1 MHASKFAKQALG
13 TAVSTVLASM
23 PVCAAQTLPEMG
35 MDIRGSTDLT
45 QLDLTQSAYAATNI
59 AFRMEGQ
66 KVTLAPKDG
75 SLTFDSNRRGICVYS
90 AKDPKVPSHLVI
102 GTNSTQDVTVSV
114 RTNNNRNSDSAG
126 IVILRLH
133 QDADG
138 KLTSANA
145 VGVPSAEINGKNLTV
160 NVHNEGT
167 GEVRGINIQNNT
179 TPSDGA
185 DDFASLVINSENT
198 VINVTGNGKTVGLSA
213 MSQGR
218 ITVNGNLEINAD
230 KAIIARGDSI
240 TTINK
245 NGDKTVKLNGDIDFT
260 YNENTSGTKVDATID
275 ITLSGADSY
284 WVGNAS
290 TSTTAG
296 TPPEGYTDVHGLKV
310 KLRNQAQWTPTVVT
324 ATNTLH
330 NIAINELQLDDGVI
344 SLSKELVEA
353 GQAVQVESLSG
364 TGGTINTHV
373 DTQTDGT
380 LVAGQVSVDKLE
392 NAASLR
398 VVASNVTA
406 DDVAAESAG
415 KMLELL
421 GKTVTV
427 QESSTDADTSTV
439 TAVVGEGEV
448 KGAITQVF
456 DTSGTA
462 QGEAVEHA
470 NTKLTAFG
478 SVAALSAFQWRHDM
492 NDLTKRMGEL
502 RTSPEGV
509 GSWVRLYGSEQEYGS
524 QNLETRNTSIQVG
537 SDLDVGAGWKVGAA
551 FSYTDGSATY
561 AQGDA
566 DSKSYGL
573 GIYGTWMA
581 ENGQFVDLI
590 AKYSRMSTD
599 FALNGMTGDYDNNA
613 YSVSAEVGWH
623 LKLGEAAFIEPQA
636 ELTYGQ
642 VMGASFTTGNGV
654 KVEQND
660 FDAFIGRIGVRT
672 GFHFPDNQGLV
683 YLRASVLHDFEGE
696 SSAVA
701 SLISD
706 SSVRSDIKDDLGG
719 TWCEFGLGANYN
731 LTKNAY
737 TYVDLEKTTGGEV
750 KENWRWNVGMRYIW

>member
-1 MHASKFAKQALG
+1 MLNTHRLSKTAA
-13 TAVSTVLASM
+13 AVSAVLASM
-23 PVCAAQTLPEMG
+23 SVCAAQALPEMG
-35 MDIRGSTDLT
+35 MDIRVDTDLT
-45 QLDLTQSAYAATNI
+45 QLDLTQSAYAAKNI

-66 KVTLAPKDG
+66 NLTLDPKDE

-102 GTNSTQDVTVSV
+102 GTNSTQDVTVNV
-114 RTNNNRNSDSAG
+114 RTNNNRDSDSAG

-179 TPSDGA
+179 TTSDE
-185 DDFASLVINSENT
+185 FASLVINSENT
-198 VINVTGNGKTVGLSA
+198 VINVTGKGKTVGLSA
-213 MSQGR
+213 MSEGR

-260 YNENTSGTKVDATID
+260 YNKVTSGTKVDATID
-275 ITLSGADSY
+275 ITLSGTDSY

-290 TSTTAG
+290 TSTTSG
-296 TPPEGYTDVHGLKV
+296 TPPEGYSDVHGLKI
-310 KLRNQAQWTPTVVT
+310 KLRNQAQWMPTVVT
-324 ATNTLH
+324 ATDTLH
-330 NIAINELQLDDGVI
+330 NIAINELKFDDGVI

-353 GQAVQVESLSG
+353 GQAVKVESLSG

-380 LVAGQVSVDKLE
+380 LVAGQFSVDKLE
-392 NAASLR
+392 NAASLK

-406 DDVAAESAG
+406 DDVTAESAG
-415 KMLELL
+415 KTLEVL
-421 GKTVTV
+421 GKTVAV
-427 QESSTDADTSTV
+427 KESSTDAGGLTV
-439 TAVVGEGEV
+439 TAVVDEGEI
-448 KGAITQVF
+448 KGAITLVF

-462 QGEAVEHA
+462 QGEAVEQA

-524 QNLETRNTSIQVG
+524 QNLEARNTSIQVG

-561 AQGDA
+561 DEGDA

-573 GIYGTWMA
+573 GIYGTWIA
-581 ENGQFVDLI
+581 KNGQFVDLI

-642 VMGASFTTGNGV
+642 VIGASFTTGNGV
-654 KVEQND
+654 KVEQDD
-660 FDAFIGRIGVRT
+660 FDAFIGRVGVRT
-672 GFHFPDNQGLV
+672 GFHFPENKGLV

-706 SSVRSDIKDDLGG
+706 RSVRSDIRDDLGG

-750 KENWRWNVGMRYIW
+750 KENWRWNVGMRYVW

>member
-1 MHASKFAKQALG
+1 MS
-13 TAVSTVLASM
+13 
-23 PVCAAQTLPEMG
+23 VCAAQALPEMG
-35 MDIRGSTDLT
+35 VDIRVDTDLT
-45 QLDLTQSAYAATNI
+45 QLDLTQSAYAAKNI

-66 KVTLAPKDG
+66 NLTLDPKDE

-102 GTNSTQDVTVSV
+102 GTNSTQDVTVNV
-114 RTNNNRNSDSAG
+114 QTNNNRDSDSAG

-179 TPSDGA
+179 TTSDE
-185 DDFASLVINSENT
+185 FASLVINSENT

-245 NGDKTVKLNGDIDFT
+245 NADKTVKLDGDIDFT
-260 YNENTSGTKVDATID
+260 YDKVTSGTKVDATID
-275 ITLSGADSY
+275 ITLSGTDSY

-290 TSTTAG
+290 TSTTSG
-296 TPPEGYTDVHGLKV
+296 TPPEGYSDVHGLKI
-310 KLRNQAQWTPTVVT
+310 KLRNQAQWMPTVVT
-324 ATNTLH
+324 ATDTLH
-330 NIAINELQLDDGVI
+330 NIAINELKLDDGVI

-353 GQAVQVESLSG
+353 GQAVKVESLSG

-380 LVAGQVSVDKLE
+380 LVAGQFSVDKLE
-392 NAASLR
+392 NAASLK

-406 DDVAAESAG
+406 DDVTAESAG
-415 KMLELL
+415 KTLEVL
-421 GKTVTV
+421 GKTVAV
-427 QESSTDADTSTV
+427 KESSTDAGGSTV
-439 TAVVGEGEV
+439 TAVVDEGEI

-462 QGEAVEHA
+462 QGEAVEQA

-524 QNLETRNTSIQVG
+524 QNLEARNTSIQVG

-561 AQGDA
+561 DEGDA

-573 GIYGTWMA
+573 GIYGTWIA
-581 ENGQFVDLI
+581 QNGQFVDLI

-642 VMGASFTTGNGV
+642 VIGASFTTGNGV
-654 KVEQND
+654 KVEQDD
-660 FDAFIGRIGVRT
+660 FDAFIGRVGVRT
-672 GFHFPDNQGLV
+672 GFYFPKDRGTV
-683 YLRASVLHDFEGE
+683 YA
-696 SSAVA
+696 
-701 SLISD
+701 
-706 SSVRSDIKDDLGG
+706 DLGG
-719 TWCEFGLGANYN
+719 TWLEWGLGASFN
-731 LTKNAY
+731 LTDRTFA
-737 TYVDLEKTTGGEV
+737 YVDLERTTGAEADEKV
-750 KENWRWNVGMRYIW
+750 RYSVGVRHIW